1 LYLIPHLKCQV
12 AGPLSDGQT
21 FPLDKLS
28 PCRLSNWTMTIKQ
41 HPQFLPLA
49 NSDLK
54 KKVEPRNCGASE
66 LLLQS
71 RGNSQI
77 SVVEENGK

>member
-1 LYLIPHLKCQV
+1 V
-12 AGPLSDGQT
+12 AGQLSDGQT
-21 FPLDKLS
+21 FPLEKLS
-28 PCRLSNWTMTIKQ
+28 PCRLSNWTMPIKQ

-54 KKVEPRNCGASE
+54 KKVEPRNCGAGE

-71 RGNSQI
+71 QCNSQRSI
-77 SVVEENGK
+77 VEENCK